1 MAILLK
7 KQKLQNGIITDLY
20 VKMHYYKANSKG
32 IQCVCSVYANLDE
45 RKVYNTIYSKKYYEL
60 PSPENSKVKDMNTE
74 TMWDYVYNKLTEKLG
89 GTREDT
95 YSDGSVEVINTQL
108 T

>member
-1 MAILLK
+1 MAILLEN
-7 KQKLQNGIITDLY
+7 QKLQNGIVTDLY

-32 IQCVCSVYANLDE
+32 IQCVCSVFANLEE
-45 RKVYNTIYSKKYYEL
+45 RKKANTIYAKQYYEL
-60 PSPENSKVKDMNTE
+60 TSPTSEISTNMNPE

-89 GTREDT
+89 GIREDT
-95 YSDGSVEVINTQL
+95 YSGDMESSIDTAL

>member
-7 KQKLQNGIITDLY
+7 EQKLQNGIITDLY
-20 VKMHYYKANSKG
+20 VKMHYYKANKLG
-32 IQCVCSVYANLDE
+32 FQCVCSVYANLDE
-45 RKVYNTIYSKKYYEL
+45 RKNYNTIYSKKYYEIPL
-60 PSPENSKVKDMNTE
+60 PENSVVKNMNTE
-74 TMWDYVYNKLTEKLG
+74 TMWDYVYNKLTEQLG

-95 YSDGSVEVINTQL
+95 YSENSVEVISTSL